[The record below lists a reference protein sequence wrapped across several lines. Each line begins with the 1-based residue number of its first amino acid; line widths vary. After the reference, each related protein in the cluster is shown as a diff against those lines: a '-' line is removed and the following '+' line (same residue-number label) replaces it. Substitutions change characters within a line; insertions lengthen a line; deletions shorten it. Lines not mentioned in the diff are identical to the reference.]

1 MIHLNLLP
9 VRIEPIS
16 LSSFNKVC
24 KQLNKQI
31 KIQIMKSFKI
41 REGSVIVD
49 GIHYQSVPCDTV
61 VKGKYGRI
69 QSINIGNRGQFFPV
83 FGEFNDGTT
92 PSPVVDEAPTKKV
105 TLSKTE
111 LKETS
116 SIPVDVDGKPIKVR
130 KTKSK

>member
-1 MIHLNLLP
+1 
-9 VRIEPIS
+9 
-16 LSSFNKVC
+16 
-24 KQLNKQI
+24 
-31 KIQIMKSFKI
+31 MKSFKI

-69 QSINIGNRGQFFPV
+69 QSINIGNRGQFFPIY
-83 FGEFNDGTT
+83 GEFNDGT
-92 PSPVVDEAPTKKV
+92 SPVVDEAPTKKV

-111 LKETS
+111 LKESS

>member
-92 PSPVVDEAPTKKV
+92 PSVSDVATKKV

-116 SIPVDVDGKPIKVR
+116 SIPVDVDGKPLKVR

>member
-1 MIHLNLLP
+1 
-9 VRIEPIS
+9 
-16 LSSFNKVC
+16 
-24 KQLNKQI
+24 
-31 KIQIMKSFKI
+31 MKSFKI

-69 QSINIGNRGQFFPV
+69 QSINIGNRGQFFPIY
-83 FGEFNDGTT
+83 GEFNDGT
-92 PSPVVDEAPTKKV
+92 SPIVDEAPTKKV

-111 LKETS
+111 LKESS

>member
-1 MIHLNLLP
+1 
-9 VRIEPIS
+9 
-16 LSSFNKVC
+16 
-24 KQLNKQI
+24 
-31 KIQIMKSFKI
+31 MKSFKV
-41 REGSVIVD
+41 REGSVVID
-49 GIHYQSVPCDTV
+49 GIHYQSTPCDTV

-83 FGEFNDGTT
+83 YGEFNDGTT
-92 PSPVVDEAPTKKV
+92 PLSSPSVDEAPTKKV

-111 LKETS
+111 LKESS